1 MRKFLLSLLVCF
13 ASIFCA
19 AQGYQV
25 TNANFEDWSA
35 AAFDGNPQATGWNA
49 SNVEQVGMKFN
60 FAHKETGHNGG
71 YCMMVQDQSV
81 GAMGITETSPGYFSI
96 GKPWAYLP
104 SITSINQATAGTS
117 GGQSWT
123 HRPDTMSVWIKRTGS
138 NTDKEDFY
146 LLYYA
151 WVKEAKGTSYKGKNG
166 SCTSHS
172 ETNEESDVRKA
183 MNGNE
188 CQTTVAG
195 EQVCEGMWRERKTYG
210 NWTNIKVPIYYFN
223 DNAPK
228 YMNIIFSASNYP
240 NFRAN
245 NGLYEGN
252 SLYVDDVQLIYSS
265 KIHTLRVG
273 GKEWKGFDPS
283 LSNGEEQE
291 YAVPLG
297 TTTVPSVEAFRGAG
311 SLTNA
316 KGTTKSFP
324 GRKLSGSEI
333 TITDGVVGGAAT
345 TIVVRAEDGSSTSTY
360 KIKFVAAKSN
370 NTKLAGISYTYTD
383 KDGRQQTASISGFNP
398 STYNYNVE
406 LPYGSTGVPTVNCET
421 QEDEQIVRM
430 VPASSVPGTC
440 QLTVT
445 AADGTIGMP
454 YKVNFSI
461 GKLADN
467 TLADIKVNGNS
478 IPGFTPS
485 QAVYKVSLPTTT
497 TTMPT
502 IEAISAYPAGEQT
515 IVHKAPTVIDGGT
528 YTISVTT
535 PGNTVAKVYKLNF
548 KLEASSYSYLQDL
561 RVEGNYI
568 ADFQPDNFTY
578 YINLP
583 MGTTELPQISYTR
596 GDNFQTVAISS
607 LAAGVLDGTV
617 RVTVTA
623 GNGDQSVYKLVFSTE
638 KSTDSHLAGIKI
650 AGESLAEFVDTVTTY
665 SYNLPVGTTTLPTIE
680 PIAGDEYQTITITP
694 GGLNGKTRI
703 TVQAGDGSTT
713 IYLIVFSVQTFS
725 ENTLAD
731 LSVEGYD
738 IQFDENTTEYW
749 VNLPQGTT
757 TLPTVNY
764 TLKDANFQSASVRTI
779 SGLTGDYK
787 ITVRPQS
794 GASLTYII
802 HFTLAQS
809 SNTALLNLAVEGYT
823 LDFDS
828 AVVDYT
834 VNLNEGVSKIP
845 AVTYTKAENSQRVL
859 SVLDGKVQTVTVTA
873 QSGATRTYTI
883 TFIVTVSENA
893 FLQMIYLDSI
903 PMAEFA
909 EHTLTYER
917 MLDGTTCPVITVD
930 KYPGQQVTITAPHG
944 AGVAQIKVQ
953 PESGSANTYEI
964 TFLVGAPASV
974 RLDGIHVDGTPIA
987 TFAPTTLHYALN
999 YSGSLPVVEGIAAD
1013 STLRIETLWKG
1024 ENASIQVTDVAGN
1037 RAVYTVA
1044 FTRQARSNKALKAIL
1059 INGSPLD
1066 KFNPAVL
1073 NYDSTLVAGSAY
1085 PEVTYVADDKAQVV
1099 FFGQLADGKWGIS
1112 VIAEDGTMS
1121 TYTMQFTIAQYT
1133 NATLKNLTVE
1143 GHVIPFSPTK
1153 YDYAL
1158 TLDEGSALPLITPE
1172 LREGQTVAMN
1182 NVNDSTQQIIVR
1194 AENGTVNTYTIAY
1207 TRVQSSNALL
1217 ADILIDGVSIAG
1229 FDPSVTNYVDTLAWR
1244 TRYVPNVYP
1253 VAALSTQTITT
1264 YYSRPNGVTK
1274 IHVVAQDG
1282 TTTKDYFIAFPVRK
1296 SSNTLLGDLYLDSD
1310 EGELTFKPNQ
1320 TEYEVRV
1327 PYSTTIAPSLVFEKD
1342 EPEQR
1347 IDVISRPIGQESQII
1362 VHAENGDTRT
1372 YKVTFKREVMKVKN
1386 LLTMIRIKELDQEL
1400 SLKDKTKRD
1409 FEVTMPFG
1417 SRSLTVEYEKNYA
1430 AQQVIVQPGGV
1441 HHPTII
1447 TVKANND
1454 TIADEIYTITP
1465 ILEENNP
1472 AVITEL
1478 TINGTPLAGFS
1489 PYNFSYIVPVE
1500 NKHIVRY
1507 KTTKGAEINVIE
1519 QNEKHWQ
1526 AEVTYNDTIMNV
1538 YDLWFYYTNDVLPNT
1553 EFSQWESAAQKG
1565 SKPVGW
1571 NTLGQFTGGATLS
1584 PWGTYNTGNEVTE
1597 ATEDGEQCAK
1607 METKYNSFPLG
1618 GYVPAYITLGTI
1630 TADFSVAAGSDFG
1643 VSGGITFRN
1652 SPDQLT
1658 VNFKQTKI
1666 SNNKSRIV
1674 YQMNGSLSSQEQVYT
1689 NTSTHSSFQTI
1700 SMDLRPTNEAAG
1712 VPQSMNVII
1721 NSFESEA
1728 GRNGTEAGAATMFV
1742 NWARFSFNHT
1752 LTALQVDG
1760 IDAVLSGKA
1769 FTATLTDPERI
1780 EKPVLAFTG
1789 EVSDQAQ
1796 NVVWSNPTKGADFET
1811 RTATIRNFAENGTDY
1826 TDYTLTVKRPL
1837 DTKNELANILLD
1849 TIPMDGFA
1857 TNKTTYTIKMPITS
1871 SHVPDIQPIPSSS
1884 LQTITT
1890 VYNAADSTATITV
1903 TPEKGAAKVYTIKFQ
1918 ATLSNDSTL
1927 ASITADGLVYNP
1939 DVHSY
1944 ELTAEQMPLIS
1955 FVKKSDLQVVTL
1967 HNGVITVTSEDGS
1980 ATGVYTITYTK
1991 PVVAPNGVLTEF
2003 SRGDN
2008 VVTGFGGTNYT
2019 KEEAKPAEAV
2029 SFIREQAT
2037 DSVIFVQSENNMR
2050 WNVPGTDKTYTWT
2063 YQSSSSANA
2072 KLARILLNGAN
2083 YDEFDPNYSDEPY
2096 VIYSDSTLLLDFVAA
2111 EEKQSIATSQDNV
2124 TEGVLEGV
2132 EYTVVV
2138 TAQNGI
2144 ATKTYHVRVF
2154 APKSN
2159 DATLAGIML
2168 DSVLISGFRPDS
2180 MSYVVTLPLP
2190 ADGVKRAQPQMPN
2203 VTYVA
2208 GHKGQTVTVEPGQLS
2223 TQTNFTVVSEDGS
2236 DTKYYDLTVNAEPSH
2251 CVNLTGI
2258 TVNGEAIQ
2266 GDKDEH
2272 FEPGRHFYSL
2282 SLATSQIEV
2291 DYTSDDRFQTVTI
2304 HADTLEEGSKYRYI
2318 LHVVAEDGV
2327 ANTDYQ
2333 LNIYVENQ
2341 SNDATLADILLNG
2354 KKMTDF
2360 ERSLNGDLVFDPGQ
2374 NQYRINLP
2382 AGTTIWPEVSA
2393 QLKMDGQT
2401 VVIEHRNDSVLLNV
2415 TAVDGSKNQYVL
2427 HFIVPLSKNADLSMI
2442 FLNGDSL
2449 PNFEP
2454 SYYFYQVSLPVG
2466 VHELPEVAAQKGETS
2481 QTLKPIEIDQ
2491 EKLQATIKVQA
2502 EDTTVRENTYVVVF
2516 HLTQSDADKLAMI
2529 YQDGQ
2534 PIEGYDPAT
2543 LYYALSLPVGTAAFP
2558 DLSWQEQDDWQTI
2571 SMDTVESTL
2580 NSLIRQIYV
2589 TSESGKKTTY
2599 TVSYTIERSSVD
2611 TLQMIFVEQK
2621 QLADYKADKTEY
2633 YVTLTSAEAAELDG
2647 AMPVVE
2653 FIQGDDDQLVLV
2665 TQAVDSLSGKSLGYK
2680 SIISVTAAT
2689 GSTRIYTIH
2698 YPVQPSTEATLN
2710 MINLGGKPLANYD
2723 SERFSYRLEIE
2734 KEAAIPVISVVKKEE
2749 AQTYEIRVIDDT
2761 VQVEVIA
2768 EDVNY
2773 TQLYTLTFERLRSKV
2788 TTLRD
2793 IVLYGEDSIPYPSA
2807 QFPYRPE
2814 VYSYIVNLQ
2823 FDHTKTL
2830 VEHLPAVEPVK
2841 YDDDQTV
2848 DTTLNYL
2855 TNGDLQLDL
2864 TVTAPNGEDEAV
2876 YSIVFHFVRPADA
2889 TLISLMLDGIELDD
2903 FRPTKYEYTY
2913 AHPFGTDSL
2922 DYFTPDDVSF
2932 ILSDTLATD
2941 SVFTDEDGVLYV
2953 VVTAQDG
2960 STSRT
2965 YLIYQMT
2972 ALDGDNALAWIT
2984 VDGDTLRDF
2993 DPETLFYTYY
3003 VYATDNPDVDAE
3015 ARSENAEVDL
3025 SRFSVGDTC
3034 VITCTAA
3041 DGSERLYRI
3050 YFAITEINPA
3060 EKPSSGDV
3068 LIKRIPGTSQLFI
3081 ATTRSGVD
3089 FALYNKHGQ
3098 LVNYYQTM
3106 KTVAPNNADVHTDA
3120 QGKEVLNDVTGYED
3134 GIIIDV
3140 MTGEPYFY
3148 VFFSNGKNISNGKLM
3163 AE

>member
-13 ASIFCA
+13 AGIFCA

-35 AAFDGNPQATGWNA
+35 AAFDGKPQATGWNA

-71 YCMMVQDQSV
+71 FCMMVQDQSV

-104 SITSINQATAGTS
+104 GITSINQATAGTS

-123 HRPDTMSVWIKRTGS
+123 HRPDTMSVWIRRTGD

-151 WVKEAKGTSYKGKNG
+151 WEKEAKGTSYKGKNG

-188 CQTTVAG
+188 CVTTVAG
-195 EQVCEGMWRERKTYG
+195 DQVCEGMWRERKTYG

-223 DNAPK
+223 DNVPR

-252 SLYVDDVQLIYSS
+252 SLYVDDVELIYSS
-265 KIHTLRVG
+265 KIQTLRVG
-273 GKEWKGFDPS
+273 GKEWKGFDP
-283 LSNGEEQE
+283 NNFGVQE

-297 TTTVPSVEAFRGAG
+297 TTVTPTVEAYRGAG

-316 KGTTKSFP
+316 KGTTKSFS

-333 TITDGVVGGAAT
+333 TITDGVVGGTPT
-345 TIVVRAEDGSSTSTY
+345 TIVVRAEDGSSTTTY
-360 KIKFVAAKSN
+360 RIKFVAAKSN

-406 LPYGSTGVPTVNCET
+406 LPYGSQGIPTVTCET

-430 VPASSVPGTC
+430 VPVSSVPGTA
-440 QLTVT
+440 QLTVV

-485 QAVYKVSLPTTT
+485 QAVYKVSLPTST

-515 IVHKAPTVIDGGT
+515 IVHKAPSVIDGGT
-528 YTISVTT
+528 YTLSVTT
-535 PGNTVAKVYKLNF
+535 PGNTIAKVYKLNF
-548 KLEASSYSYLQDL
+548 KLEASSYSYLQNL
-561 RVEGNYI
+561 SVEGNYI

-583 MGTTELPQISYTR
+583 MGTTELPQISYTP
-596 GDNFQTVAISS
+596 GDNFQTVTIAS
-607 LAAGVLDGTV
+607 LAPGVLDGTV

-650 AGESLAEFVDTVTTY
+650 AGVNLPDFVDTVTTY
-665 SYNLPVGTTTLPTIE
+665 SYNLPVGTTSLPTIE
-680 PIAGDEYQTITITP
+680 PIAGDEYQTITVTP

-731 LSVEGYD
+731 LSVAGYD
-738 IQFDENTTEYW
+738 INFNENTTEYW

-757 TLPTVNY
+757 VLPEVNY
-764 TLKDANFQSASVRTI
+764 TLKDANFQTASVRSIT
-779 SGLTGDYK
+779 GLSGDYK

-809 SNTALLNLAVEGYT
+809 SNTALANLAVEGYT
-823 LDFDS
+823 LNFDS
-828 AVVDYT
+828 AVVDYV
-834 VNLNEGVSKIP
+834 VNLAEGVSKIP
-845 AVTYTKAENSQRVL
+845 AVTFTKAENSQRVL
-859 SVLDGKVQTVTVTA
+859 SVLDDKVQTITVTA
-873 QSGATRTYTI
+873 QSGATRVYTI
-883 TFIVTVSENA
+883 TFVVTVSENA
-893 FLQMIYLDSI
+893 FLQMIYLDSV
-903 PMAEFA
+903 PMADFA
-909 EHTLTYER
+909 EQTLTYVR
-917 MLDGTTCPVITVD
+917 MLDGTTCPAITVD

-944 AGVAQIKVQ
+944 AGVAQIRVQ
-953 PESGSANTYEI
+953 PEAGAANTYEI
-964 TFLVGAPASV
+964 TFTQGASASV
-974 RLDGIHVDGTPIA
+974 RLDGINVNAVPLA
-987 TFAPTTLHYALN
+987 TFAPTTLQYALN
-999 YSGSLPVVEGIAAD
+999 YSGSLPVVEGVTSD
-1013 STLRIETLWKG
+1013 STLNVDVLWKG
-1024 ENASIQVTDVAGN
+1024 ETASIQVTDPAGN
-1037 RAVYTVA
+1037 IGVYTIV
-1044 FTRQARSNKALKAIL
+1044 FTRQTSSNKALKVIL

-1066 KFNPAVL
+1066 KFTPAVL
-1073 NYDSTLVAGSAY
+1073 TYDSVLAAGSAY
-1085 PEVTYVADDKAQVV
+1085 PEVTYIADEDAQVV

-1112 VIAEDGTMS
+1112 VVAEDGTMS
-1121 TYTMQFTIAQYT
+1121 TYTVQFTIAKYT

-1143 GHVIPFSPTK
+1143 GKVIPFSPNTFN
-1153 YDYAL
+1153 YNL
-1158 TLDEGSALPLITPE
+1158 SLDEGSPLPQVTPE
-1172 LREGQTVAMN
+1172 LREGQTVAQD
-1182 NVNDSTQQIIVR
+1182 NVNDSTQQVIVR
-1194 AENGTVNTYTIAY
+1194 AENGATNTYTISYA
-1207 TRVQSSNALL
+1207 RVQSNNALL

-1229 FDPSVTNYVDTLAWR
+1229 FDPSITNYVDTLAWR
-1244 TRYVPNVYP
+1244 TRFVPNVYP
-1253 VAALSTQTITT
+1253 IAALSTQTITT

-1282 TTTKDYFIAFPVRK
+1282 VTTKDYFVAFPVRK
-1296 SSNTLLGDLYLDSD
+1296 SGNTLLGDLYLDSED
-1310 EGELTFKPNQ
+1310 AELTFKPNQ
-1320 TEYEVRV
+1320 TDYEVRV
-1327 PYSTTIAPSLVFEKD
+1327 PFSTTMAPSMVYEKD

-1347 IDVISRPIGQESQII
+1347 IDVVSRPIGQTSQII

-1372 YKVTFKREVMKVKN
+1372 YNITFKREVMKVKN
-1386 LLTMIRIKELDQEL
+1386 LLTMLRVKELDLEL

-1430 AQQVIVQPGGV
+1430 SQQVIVQPGGV
-1441 HHPTII
+1441 HHPTLI

-1454 TIADEIYTITP
+1454 TIPDEVYTITP

-1478 TINGTPLAGFS
+1478 TINGTPLEGFS

-1526 AEVTYNDTIMNV
+1526 AEVTYNDTIVNT
-1538 YDLWFYYTNDVLPNT
+1538 YDLWFYYVNDVLPNT
-1553 EFSQWESAAQKG
+1553 EFTNWEAAAYNG

-1571 NTLGQFTGGATLS
+1571 NTLGNVTAGKSFTII
-1584 PWGTYNTGNEVTE
+1584 GTYTTGNEVVE
-1597 ATEDGEQCAK
+1597 ATEGGEKCAK
-1607 METKYNSFPLG
+1607 METKYNAFPLG
-1618 GYVPAYITLGTI
+1618 GFVPAYITLGNI
-1630 TADFSVAAGSDFG
+1630 TADFSVAAGSDFA
-1643 VSGGITFRN
+1643 VTGGITFRN
-1652 SPDQLT
+1652 SPDELS

-1666 SNNKSRIV
+1666 NNNSRIV
-1674 YQMNGSLSSQEQVYT
+1674 YQMNGSLSSQEQVYL
-1689 NTSTHSSFQTI
+1689 NTETQSSFTTI
-1700 SMDLRPTNEAAG
+1700 KMDLKATNEAAG
-1712 VPQSMNVII
+1712 VPQSMNVIL

-1728 GRNGTEAGAATMFV
+1728 GKNGLESGGATMFV
-1742 NWARFSFNHT
+1742 NWARFAFNKT
-1752 LTALQVDG
+1752 LTSMTVDG
-1760 IDAVLSGKA
+1760 IATTKSGNA

-1789 EVSDQAQ
+1789 EVADQAQ
-1796 NVVWSNPTKGADFET
+1796 KVVWASPTKSGDFET

-1849 TIPMDGFA
+1849 TIPMAGFS
-1857 TNKTTYTIKMPITS
+1857 TVKTSYEVKMGITDN
-1871 SHVPDIQPIPSSS
+1871 HVPDIMPIPSSS

-1890 VYNAADSTATITV
+1890 VYNEADSTATITV
-1903 TPEKGAAKVYTIKFQ
+1903 TPEKGEAKVYTIKFK

-1927 ASITADGLVYNP
+1927 ASITAEGLVYNP
-1939 DVHSY
+1939 EQHSY
-1944 ELTAEQMPLIS
+1944 ELAADYMPLIS

-1967 HNGVITVTSEDGS
+1967 NNGVISVTSEDGS
-1980 ATGVYTITYTK
+1980 ATGIYTITCTK
-1991 PVVAPNGVLTEF
+1991 PVVAPNGTITEF
-2003 SRGDN
+2003 SRGDD
-2008 VVTGFGGTNYT
+2008 VVPGFGGTNYT
-2019 KEEAKPAEAV
+2019 KDEAKPDEAV
-2029 SFIREQAT
+2029 SFIREQAA
-2037 DSVIFVQSENNMR
+2037 DSVIFVQTEDNMS
-2050 WNVPGTDKTYTWT
+2050 WHVPGTTKTYTWT
-2063 YQSSSSANA
+2063 YQASQSANA
-2072 KLARILLNGAN
+2072 KLARILLNGVN

-2096 VIYSDSTLLLDFVAA
+2096 VIYSDSTLLVEFVEA
-2111 EEKQSIATSQDNV
+2111 EKKQTIATSMDEV
-2124 TEGVLEGV
+2124 SEGVAQGV
-2132 EYTVVV
+2132 EYTVTV
-2138 TAQNGI
+2138 TAQNGVT
-2144 ATKTYHVRVF
+2144 TKTYKVRVLT
-2154 APKSN
+2154 PKSN
-2159 DATLAGIML
+2159 DATLAGILL
-2168 DSVLISGFRPDS
+2168 DSVLIPGFVPDS
-2180 MSYVVTLPLP
+2180 TSYIVTLPLP
-2190 ADGVKRAQPQMPN
+2190 ADGVKRVQPQMPN

-2208 GHKGQTVTVEPGQLS
+2208 GHKGQTVTVEPGLLG

-2236 DTKYYDLTVNAEPSH
+2236 DTKYYDLTVNAEKSH
-2251 CVNLTGI
+2251 CVDLTGI

-2272 FEPGRHFYSL
+2272 FEPGRHFYSI
-2282 SLATSQIEV
+2282 SLATSHIVV

-2304 HADTLEEGSKYRYI
+2304 HSDTLEEGSKYRYI

-2327 ANTDYQ
+2327 TNTDYQ
-2333 LNIYVENQ
+2333 LNVYVENQ

-2354 KKMTDF
+2354 EKLADF
-2360 ERSLNGDLVFDPGQ
+2360 ERSLNSDLVFDPGQ
-2374 NQYRINLP
+2374 NQYKINLP
-2382 AGTTIWPEVSA
+2382 SGTTIWPEVSA

-2401 VVIEHRNDSVLLNV
+2401 VAIDHHNDTVLLTV
-2415 TAVDGSKNQYVL
+2415 RAVDGSTNQYVL

-2449 PNFEP
+2449 PDFSP
-2454 SYYFYQVSLPVG
+2454 SYYFYQVNLPVG
-2466 VHELPEVAAQKGETS
+2466 VHSLPEVAAQKGETS
-2481 QTLKPIEIDQ
+2481 QTIKPIEIDE

-2502 EDTTVRENTYVVVF
+2502 EDPEVRENTYVVVF

-2534 PIEGYDPAT
+2534 PIENFVPGT
-2543 LYYALSLPVGTAAFP
+2543 LYYALSLPVGTTAFP

-2571 SMDTVESTL
+2571 TMDTVETTP

-2599 TVSYTIERSSVD
+2599 TVSYTIERSNVD
-2611 TLQMIFVEQK
+2611 TLQMIFVNQK
-2621 QLADYKADKTEY
+2621 QLPDFVATKNEY

-2653 FIQGDDDQLVLV
+2653 YIQGDDDQQVLV
-2665 TQAVDSLSGKSLGYK
+2665 TQDVDSLSGKSLGYK
-2680 SIISVTAAT
+2680 SVISVTAAT
-2689 GSTRIYTIH
+2689 GNTRIYTIH

-2723 SERFSYRLEIE
+2723 SERFTYRLEIE
-2734 KEAAIPVISVVKKEE
+2734 KEASIPVVSVIKKEE
-2749 AQTYEIRVIDDT
+2749 AQTYEIRVIEDT
-2761 VQVEVIA
+2761 VQVVVIA
-2768 EDVNY
+2768 EDMNY
-2773 TQLYTLTFERLRSKV
+2773 QQLYTLTFERLRSKV

-2793 IVLYGEDSIPYPSA
+2793 IILYGEDSVRYASS

-2823 FDHTKTL
+2823 FDHSKTL
-2830 VEHLPAVEPVK
+2830 VEHLPAIEPVK
-2841 YDDDQTV
+2841 YDDEQHI
-2848 DTTLNYL
+2848 DTALHYL
-2855 TNGDLQLDL
+2855 ANGDLQYDL

-2876 YSIVFHFVRPADA
+2876 YTIVFHFVRPADA
-2889 TLISLMLDGIELDD
+2889 TLVSLMLDGVELED
-2903 FRPTKYEYTY
+2903 FRPTKTEYSY
-2913 AHPFGTDSL
+2913 AHPFGTDSA
-2922 DYFTPDDVSF
+2922 DYFTPEDVSF

-2941 SVFTDEDGVLYV
+2941 SVYTDADGVLYV

-2965 YLIYQMT
+2965 YLIYQTT

-2993 DPETLFYTYY
+2993 DPEITFYTYL
-3003 VYATDNPDVDAE
+3003 VYASDNPEVAAE

-3025 SRFSVGDTC
+3025 GRFTVGDTC

-3041 DGSERLYRI
+3041 DGSERLYRV
-3050 YFAITEINPA
+3050 YFQITEINPA
-3060 EKPSSGDV
+3060 EKASSDDV
-3068 LIKRIPGTSQLFI
+3068 LIKRVPGASQLFI
-3081 ATTRSGVD
+3081 ATMRAGVD

-3098 LVNYYQTM
+3098 MVYYHTALP
-3106 KTVAPNNADVHTDA
+3106 TVAPNNVDMHTDA
-3120 QGKEVLNDVTGYED
+3120 QNKEVLDDVVGYED

-3140 MTGEPYFY
+3140 ITGEPYFY
-3148 VFFSNGKNISNGKLM
+3148 VFFAEGKKISNGKLIVK
-3163 AE
+3163 